1 VEEKKRNWNDEG
13 RRGRVEQNHNSGGYK
28 NLFHLF
34 FIVCCFDFHLVGVIW
49 TGRWAGER
57 KERISEVTL
66 YPPLYTH
73 SPSTLMTFSRGE
85 LGVFSFGSKNDT
97 NSHL

>member
-1 VEEKKRNWNDEG
+1 MG
-13 RRGRVEQNHNSGGYK
+13 
-28 NLFHLF
+28 
-34 FIVCCFDFHLVGVIW
+34 FHLVGVIL
-49 TGRWAGER
+49 TGRWAGDR

-66 YPPLYTH
+66 YPPLCTH

-85 LGVFSFGSKNDT
+85 LGVFSFFGSTNVT